1 MIELRPMTQAEYE
14 SYLASA
20 IADYAEDKVQAGNW
34 PAEGALERSAKEF
47 EKYLPMGL
55 ETPGN
60 EVCTLV
66 DTARGIRVGMI
77 WYALLPESTQPI
89 WFIFDFSIDP
99 EQRRR
104 GYAVQALTALEE
116 EARAQGIKS
125 IELHVFGHNTAARAL
140 YEKMGFEITNINM
153 RKRVRE

>member
-14 SYLASA
+14 IYLSRAVA
-20 IADYAEDKVQAGNW
+20 EYAEDKVKAGNW

-47 EKYLPMGL
+47 EKYLPQGL
-55 ETPGN
+55 DSPHNTL
-60 EVCTLV
+60 CTLV
-66 DTARGIRVGMI
+66 DPASGAGVGMI
-77 WYALLPESTQPI
+77 WYALFPESTRPN

-104 GYAVQALTALEE
+104 GYASQVLTALEE
-116 EARAQGIKS
+116 RALAEGIQS

-140 YEKMGFEITNINM
+140 YDKMGYEITNINM
-153 RKRVRE
+153 VRKVS